1 MKQEPYDWIRDSS
14 HGMEL
19 DFVWDYV
26 IEDASTFADHK
37 ALFLHVLERLLR
49 EGHIKL
55 IHLHTEVPMRG
66 TVKEQILQFS
76 DAFPKTMEEM
86 DLGEGNG
93 AGLWF
98 LTEQCPGGS
107 AWQVPPLT
115 GDQLPE

>member
-1 MKQEPYDWIRDSS
+1 MKNDRYEWIRDGCE
-14 HGMEL
+14 GMEL
-19 DFVWDYV
+19 DAVWDYV
-26 IEDASTFADHK
+26 IEDASTFEDRK

-55 IHLHTEVPMRG
+55 IHLHTRIPMCG
-66 TVKEQILQFS
+66 TVKEQIQQFS
-76 DAFPKTMEEM
+76 DAFPKTMEQM
-86 DLGEGNG
+86 DLGWREGSG
-93 AGLWF
+93 TWF

>member
-1 MKQEPYDWIRDSS
+1 MKQERYEWIRDSS
-14 HGMEL
+14 EGMEL
-19 DFVWDYV
+19 DAVWDYV
-26 IEDASTFADHK
+26 MEDACTFEDRK

-49 EGHIKL
+49 EGNIKL
-55 IHLHTEVPMRG
+55 IHMDTDIPMRG
-66 TVKEQILQFS
+66 TVKEQIQQFS
-76 DAFPKTMEEM
+76 DAFPKTMDEM

-93 AGLWF
+93 IGLWF